1 MMRDSISRKIF
12 MAINYTFFLIFSL
25 SIIVPFINIL
35 TISLS
40 ETKMM
45 TSSGFQLFPNK
56 IYLGAYKQLFTTG
69 SLIRPFINS
78 IIITGMGLATS
89 LFFTITFAYAIMKK
103 DLIGLN
109 VVLVIIMIPFF
120 FGGGMIPNYL
130 LIRDLGLMNS
140 YWAVT
145 LPKAIGFTY
154 LLLTRNYF
162 RSIPESLSE
171 SARIDG
177 AGEWKIIFM
186 VMLPLSKPIIA
197 AIALFYGVSYWN
209 EWFKVILY
217 IYDQN
222 KFTFQVVLRNLV
234 VESQNVGSGT
244 GGQEVGENIKMAM
257 TVVGMIPIL
266 IVYPLLQKHFA
277 KGILVGSIKG

>member
-1 MMRDSISRKIF
+1 MTSTGFRLFPSKIYFGAYTTLISR
-12 MAINYTFFLIFSL
+12 
-25 SIIVPFINIL
+25 
-35 TISLS
+35 
-40 ETKMM
+40 
-45 TSSGFQLFPNK
+45 
-56 IYLGAYKQLFTTG
+56 G

-78 IIITGMGLATS
+78 ILVTAMGLVTS
-89 LFFTITFAYAIMKK
+89 LFFTITFGYAIMKK

-109 VVLVIIMIPFF
+109 VILVFIMIPYFF
-120 FGGGMIPNYL
+120 SGGMIPTYL
-130 LIRDLGLMNS
+130 LVRDLGLINS
-140 YWAVT
+140 YWSVI
-145 LPKAIGFTY
+145 LPSAIGFSN

-162 RSIPESLSE
+162 RTIPDSLSE

-177 AGEWKIIFM
+177 AGEWKIIFK

-197 AIALFYGVSYWN
+197 EISLFYGVSYWN

-244 GGQEVGENIKMAM
+244 EEVAENIKMAM
-257 TVVGMIPIL
+257 TIVGMIPIV
-266 IVYPLLQKHFA
+266 IVYPLLQKHFT

>member
-1 MMRDSISRKIF
+1 
-12 MAINYTFFLIFSL
+12 
-25 SIIVPFINIL
+25 
-35 TISLS
+35 
-40 ETKMM
+40 
-45 TSSGFQLFPNK
+45 
-56 IYLGAYKQLFTTG
+56 
-69 SLIRPFINS
+69 
-78 IIITGMGLATS
+78 
-89 LFFTITFAYAIMKK
+89 MKK

-109 VVLVIIMIPFF
+109 VILVFIMIPYFF
-120 FGGGMIPNYL
+120 SGGMIPTYL
-130 LIRDLGLMNS
+130 LVRDLGLINS
-140 YWAVT
+140 YWSVI
-145 LPKAIGFTY
+145 LPSAIGFSN

-162 RSIPESLSE
+162 RTIPDSLSE

-177 AGEWKIIFM
+177 AGEWKIIFK

-197 AIALFYGVSYWN
+197 AISLFYGVSYWN

-244 GGQEVGENIKMAM
+244 EEVAENIKMAM
-257 TVVGMIPIL
+257 TIVGMIPIV
-266 IVYPLLQKHFA
+266 IVYPLLQKHFT

>member
-1 MMRDSISRKIF
+1 MMRSSISRKIF
-12 MAINYTFFLIFSL
+12 MAFNYIFFTLFCL
-25 SIIVPFINIL
+25 SIIIPFLNIIS
-35 TISLS
+35 ISLS
-40 ETKMM
+40 ETVVM
-45 TSSGFQLFPNK
+45 TSTGFRLFPSK
-56 IYLGAYKQLFTTG
+56 IYFGAYTTLISRG

-78 IIITGMGLATS
+78 ILVTAMGLVTS
-89 LFFTITFAYAIMKK
+89 LFFTITFGYAIMKK

-109 VVLVIIMIPFF
+109 VILVFIMIPYFF
-120 FGGGMIPNYL
+120 SGGMIPTYL
-130 LIRDLGLMNS
+130 LVRDLGLINS
-140 YWAVT
+140 YWSVI
-145 LPKAIGFTY
+145 LPSAIGFSN

-162 RSIPESLSE
+162 RTIPDSLSE

-177 AGEWKIIFM
+177 AGEWKIIFK

-197 AIALFYGVSYWN
+197 AISLFYGVSYWN

-244 GGQEVGENIKMAM
+244 EEVAENIKMAM
-257 TVVGMIPIL
+257 TIVGMIPIV
-266 IVYPLLQKHFA
+266 IVYPLLQKHFT

>member
-1 MMRDSISRKIF
+1 MRDSTSRKIF
-12 MAINYTFFLIFSL
+12 MAFNYTIFIIFSF
-25 SIIVPFINIL
+25 SIIIPFINII

-45 TSSGFQLFPNK
+45 TSSGFQLFPGK
-56 IYLGAYKQLFTTG
+56 IYLGAYRDLFTRG
-69 SLIRPFINS
+69 SLVRPFLNS

-89 LFFTITFAYAIMKK
+89 LFFTVTFGYAIMKR

-109 VVLVIIMIPFF
+109 VILVIIMIPFF
-120 FGGGMIPNYL
+120 FGGGMIPTYL

-145 LPKAIGFTY
+145 FPKAIGFTY

-162 RSIPESLSE
+162 RSIPDSLSE

-177 AGEWKIIFM
+177 AGEWRIIFK
-186 VMLPLSKPIIA
+186 VMLHLSKPIIA

-209 EWFKVILY
+209 EWFNVILY
-217 IYDQN
+217 IYDQD

-234 VESQNVGSGT
+234 VESQNVETGSGGT
-244 GGQEVGENIKMAM
+244 EVAENIKMAM
-257 TVVGMIPIL
+257 TMVGMIPIL
-266 IVYPLLQKHFA
+266 IVYPLLQKHFT